1 VEPKIFTS
9 TKYSYEIDDVI
20 ELPFKVCE
28 LAPLSSLAISIFSMD
43 RIDDTPIASTVID
56 LFD

>member
-1 VEPKIFTS
+1 M
-9 TKYSYEIDDVI
+9 KYSFEIDDII
-20 ELPFKVCE
+20 ELPLKVCE

-43 RIDDTPIASTVID
+43 KLDDTPIASTVID